1 MIEPR
6 RRKTNLD
13 DGRRSKREARRAELL
28 AAAIGAIRDL
38 GPNATMEQL
47 AAAGGITKPILY
59 RHFDDRDGLIAAVS
73 EVFAAELLDQIVSSL
88 AADAGPRDLLVST
101 VDSYVAFIEREP
113 NLYRFLVSR
122 AGAGRIGGLIE
133 QVSKQVASVI
143 GEQLRSFGLDS
154 GPAVPWAY
162 GIVGMVHEAG
172 DWWLEDE
179 TMPRARLVEYLT
191 SLLWNG
197 LGNQAPPAALGT
209 DLAGG

>member
-1 MIEPR
+1 MSEAR
-6 RRKTNLD
+6 RRRSSQD
-13 DGRRSKREARRAELL
+13 DGRRDRREARRAELL
-28 AAAIGAIRDL
+28 ASAISAIREL
-38 GPNATMEQL
+38 GPAATMEQL

-59 RHFDDRDGLIAAVS
+59 RHFDDRDGLIAAVA
-73 EVFAAELLDQIVSSL
+73 EVFAAELLNEIVSSL
-88 AADAGPRDLLVST
+88 AADAGPQDLLVST
-101 VDSYVAFIEREP
+101 VDSYIAFIEREP

-143 GEQLRSFGLDS
+143 GEQLRGFGLDS

-172 DWWLEDE
+172 DWWLEHQ

-197 LGNQAPPAALGT
+197 LGNQPVVQPATA
-209 DLAGG
+209 DLAGD